1 MHRSDAFENN
11 KNLEATN
18 YIWAPL
24 LLLFS
29 STSFIAAKAE
39 NTNSNTINDND
50 YNNEDTI

>member
-18 YIWAPL
+18 YIWAQL

-29 STSFIAAKAE
+29 STGFIAGEAE
-39 NTNSNTINDND
+39 NTNSNTTNDND
-50 YNNEDTI
+50 NNNKDTK